1 MGQQCAVNSAT
12 QRTLLAGRATG
23 AARYIGRVGALAV
36 ALGVGAAVAS
46 GAGIARADDPVG
58 NDPGGNSAGVQSPA
72 AHSPAGDPTDSVT
85 AGVTPP
91 AGAPHGVKLGKPGLL
106 RLPRMLQSNSG
117 GAHRSS
123 VRRGARSADT
133 TSGAAAAGEPRT
145 PAAAGDDGLAAAA
158 MDPGRLPER
167 LEASIQALLPT
178 GIVGPTAPA
187 DGTART
193 SPRDHAV
200 ADSGTDAPA
209 RRQNTDRVATR
220 VRVLVQD
227 TATALHQPSRALVD
241 TPPAHSA
248 AALVHTDGSTLNRL
262 TAESVS
268 PTATF
273 TPHLTAAPP
282 ERPIATVVSSLLA
295 AVGIN
300 PASGVSTGDAPA
312 APMPLVLGVLQLI
325 RREIDHTFL
334 NEGSAVAPS
343 TVAPRSLVT
352 SAAAV
357 TTTQPN
363 PGVASISPGV
373 AQPGDVVS
381 TAYGN
386 VGIWMLKSNGQIA
399 NWGGQTHDGQTLLEP
414 VNVIIIDPTSTSRE
428 ESIKKLNRAMS
439 AAGFPADA
447 PHSTGYQG
455 IIDGNT
461 YGQQPSGFLQAF
473 SDNGSPQD
481 HGRMFGPAPAANGE
495 GYVWTGAFSTEGSTH
510 QYLSFDMA
518 RDDLASR
525 LVSSGAATRLDDVSM
540 GNAGITGDHD
550 GYAVVLQLSAVMPNT
565 PPSATVTQ
573 NKPNTSTGTVTG
585 KVTAVDP
592 DKDKLTYA
600 GMTTDKGTVTVT
612 STGSFTYT
620 PTVAARHAA
629 AAGDNTDT
637 FSITVDDG
645 FGGVISVPVTVNVI
659 PKNSAPSAKA
669 TVSKADPVGGTVTG
683 SIAVTDTDGD
693 GVTYSATNPAS
704 GSVTVNPD
712 GTFSY
717 NPTEAARQQARVK
730 KAIGTDKLTI
740 TVDDGHGGVKTVTVT
755 ATIAPTDQAPVT
767 GALDIGAPAASNGAI
782 KGSLA
787 ASDPDNDK
795 FSFSGTTKTAKG
807 YVSVSSKGTFTYT
820 PTAAARR
827 AAASDTANEA
837 DKTDTFTITVTDS
850 YGATAT
856 KTVTVSILG
865 K

>member
-1 MGQQCAVNSAT
+1 
-12 QRTLLAGRATG
+12 
-23 AARYIGRVGALAV
+23 
-36 ALGVGAAVAS
+36 
-46 GAGIARADDPVG
+46 
-58 NDPGGNSAGVQSPA
+58 
-72 AHSPAGDPTDSVT
+72 
-85 AGVTPP
+85 
-91 AGAPHGVKLGKPGLL
+91 VKLGKPGLL
-106 RLPRMLQSNSG
+106 PLPRMLQNNSG
-117 GAHRSS
+117 GAHSS
-123 VRRGARSADT
+123 TVRRGAPSDDAT
-133 TSGAAAAGEPRT
+133 ASAAAAGQPRT
-145 PAAAGDDGLAAAA
+145 PAAAGDGGLAAAA
-158 MDPGRLPER
+158 KDLGRLPER
-167 LEASIQALLPT
+167 LVASVHALVPAGIGWPAAPT
-178 GIVGPTAPA
+178 G
-187 DGTART
+187 GTART
-193 SPRDHAV
+193 SPRDDAV
-200 ADSGTDAPA
+200 ADSRTSAPA
-209 RRQNTDRVATR
+209 RRQNTDGVTTR
-220 VRVLVQD
+220 VRALVQH
-227 TATALHQPSRALVD
+227 TATALHQPSGALVD
-241 TPPAHSA
+241 KPLADSA
-248 AALVHTDGSTLNRL
+248 AALVHTDDSTLNRH

-268 PTATF
+268 PTVAF

-282 ERPIATVVSSLLA
+282 ARPIATVVSSLLA

-300 PASGVSTGDAPA
+300 SPSLVSTGDAPV

-352 SAAAV
+352 SAAAA

-363 PGVASISPGV
+363 PGAPSISPV
-373 AQPGDVVS
+373 VPQPGDVVS
-381 TAYGN
+381 TDYGD

-399 NWGGQTHDGQTLLEP
+399 NWGGQTHDGKALLEP
-414 VNVIIIDPTSTSRE
+414 VNVIIIDPTSTTRE
-428 ESIKKLNRAMS
+428 ESIRKLNRAMS
-439 AAGFPADA
+439 AAGFPADT

-473 SDNGSPQD
+473 SDNGSPED
-481 HGRMFGPAPAANGE
+481 HGRMFGPAPAENGQ

-510 QYLSFDMA
+510 GYLSFDMA

-573 NKPNTSTGTVTG
+573 NKPNTWTGTVTG

-592 DKDKLTYA
+592 DKDQLTYA

-629 AAGDNTDT
+629 AANNAAAADKTDT
-637 FSITVDDG
+637 FSITVSDG
-645 FGGVISVPVTVNVI
+645 FGGVIAVPVTVAVV
-659 PKNSAPSAKA
+659 PKNGAPSPKVA
-669 TVSKADPVGGTVTG
+669 VNKADPVGGTVTG
-683 SIAVTDTDGD
+683 SIVITDADSD
-693 GVTYSATNPAS
+693 AVTYSATNPAS

-717 NPTEAARQQARVK
+717 NPSEAARQQARVTTVSD
-730 KAIGTDKLTI
+730 TDKFTI
-740 TVDDGHGGVKTVTVT
+740 TVDDGHGGVKAVTVT

-767 GALDIGAPAASNGAI
+767 GILDIGAPAASNGAI
-782 KGSLA
+782 KGSLT

-795 FSFSGTTKTAKG
+795 YSFSGTTVTANG
-807 YVSVSSKGTFTYT
+807 YVFVSSNGTFTYT

-827 AAASDTANEA
+827 AAASEPG
-837 DKTDTFTITVTDS
+837 KTDTFTITVTDS

-856 KTVTVSILG
+856 KTVTVPILG